1 MPAEMKPVPL
11 TLVVAATPSNAIG
24 RNSTLP
30 WRLSKEMAYFAR
42 ITKGDQPG
50 RNAVIMGRKSWEGI
64 PSRFRPLPER
74 ENVVV
79 SRQEGFDLGGAP
91 RTHLASSL
99 SSAVSLLRDLP
110 PTSFADSAAPL
121 DRVFLIGGAQ
131 LYNSVLEEAASAPS
145 SSSSPYLVDRV
156 LLTRLSTEYPDCD
169 TYLHDFASDTTPDG
183 DKQMWR
189 RASHD
194 ELRAWAGWDVPEG
207 AQREQDKLVKGEDK
221 VVGYEFQMWVR

>member
-1 MPAEMKPVPL
+1 
-11 TLVVAATPSNAIG
+11 
-24 RNSTLP
+24 
-30 WRLSKEMAYFAR
+30 MAYFAR
-42 ITKGDQPG
+42 VTKGEQPG

-79 SRQEGFDLGGAP
+79 SRQEAFDLCVPSSPQLCARDGADPCPPSRSGGAP

-99 SSAVSLLRDLP
+99 SSAVSLLRDVR
-110 PTSFADSAAPL
+110 PTSFAGSTAPL

-131 LYNSVLEEAASAPS
+131 LYNSVLEEAAAAPS
-145 SSSSPYLVDRV
+145 PSSPSTSPYLVDRV

-169 TYLHDFASDTTPDG
+169 TYLHEFFSDTTLDG
-183 DKQMWR
+183 TKVWR

-207 AQREQDKLVKGEDK
+207 VQPEQDKLVKGEDK
-221 VVGYEFQMWVR
+221 VVEYEFQMWVR

>member
-1 MPAEMKPVPL
+1 MPADMKPQVAL
-11 TLVVAATPSNAIG
+11 TLIVAATPSNAIG

-30 WRLSKEMAYFAR
+30 WRLSKEMGYFAR
-42 ITKGDQPG
+42 VTKGEQPG

-99 SSAVSLLRDLP
+99 SSAISLLRSS
-110 PTSFADSAAPL
+110 PTASSGQSSASC

-131 LYNSVLEEAASAPS
+131 LYNAALQDAASLRASTAP
-145 SSSSPYLVDRV
+145 YTVDRI
-156 LLTRLSTEYPDCD
+156 LLTRLFTEYPDCD
-169 TYLHDFASDTTPDG
+169 THLHDFVADVDG
-183 DKQMWR
+183 AGGKIWR
-189 RASHD
+189 RTSHE
-194 ELRAWAGWDVPEG
+194 ELNDWAGWDVPEG
-207 AQREQDKLVKGEDK
+207 VQREQDKLVKGEERI
-221 VVGYEFQMWVR
+221 VEYEYQMWVR